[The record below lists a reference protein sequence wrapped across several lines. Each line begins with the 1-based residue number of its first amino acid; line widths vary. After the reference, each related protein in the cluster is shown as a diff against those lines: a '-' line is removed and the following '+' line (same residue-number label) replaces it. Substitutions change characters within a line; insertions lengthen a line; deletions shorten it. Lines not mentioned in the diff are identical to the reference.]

1 MNMSNP
7 VFTPW
12 VNGDYASP
20 YRFALSLAR
29 REAEVGDLVQPT
41 FSIRVTKGGALR
53 EATKAKSWRL
63 TTL

>member
-12 VNGDYASP
+12 VDGDYASLC
-20 YRFALSLAR
+20 RFALGLAR
-29 REAEVGDLVQPT
+29 REAEAGDLVQPT
-41 FSIRVTKGGALR
+41 LSIRATKRGALR
-53 EATKAKSWRL
+53 EATKAKSWRF